1 MLNRRVGI
9 FFIGSLAL
17 TMIAL
22 AAPVALNL
30 YVNGQ
35 PYGQAVKV
43 EGREVYVAASA
54 LKAAG
59 AEVTITDSKV
69 SVQFKPMREKL
80 QTNAVEGVKDEWVQ
94 NEMWRVKVSGATPIT
109 NPFGRGPGFQVTV
122 EMRNLS
128 TKKISVYGSGLD
140 KVQVIDSNGNT
151 LSFNPGSFKD
161 QFTDLAQANGFK
173 NDLKFG
179 DQSNALKVAG
189 TPDKILFLFRNSGGK
204 KLKDIRISLKDE

>member
-1 MLNRRVGI
+1 MLKRRVGFL
-9 FFIGSLAL
+9 FFC
-17 TMIAL
+17 AL
-22 AAPVALNL
+22 AVSLISFAAPAARKLFI
-30 YVNGQ
+30 NGTAYSQ
-35 PYGQAVKV
+35 GVKV

-94 NEMWRVKVSGATPIT
+94 NEMWRVRVSNVTPIT

-128 TKKISVYGSGLD
+128 TRKSSVYASGLD
-140 KVQVIDSNGNT
+140 KVQVIDSSGNT

-173 NDLKFG
+173 NDIKFG
-179 DQSNALKVAG
+179 DQGNTLTTVG